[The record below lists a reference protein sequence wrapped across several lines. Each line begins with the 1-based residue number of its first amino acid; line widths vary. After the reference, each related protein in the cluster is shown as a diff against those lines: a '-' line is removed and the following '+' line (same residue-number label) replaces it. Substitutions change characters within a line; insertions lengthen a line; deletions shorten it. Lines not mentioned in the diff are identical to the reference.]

1 MIIFTVM
8 TWKTMMNWKTMK
20 NLKKMMIW
28 KILMILEATIT
39 CSDDHYEVMTIL
51 NYRDSKETCMLI
63 HNPS

>member
-1 MIIFTVM
+1 
-8 TWKTMMNWKTMK
+8 
-20 NLKKMMIW
+20 
-28 KILMILEATIT
+28 MILEATIT